1 MSEPSPKY
9 RSRQLARDI
18 NESLGKLPPQALDVE
33 ESVLGAMLHEK
44 RAFDTAIELLK
55 PNHFY
60 TDSHKEI
67 FSALFNLWIQG
78 LPINSRQVV
87 KQLRD
92 AGRLEVVGGASYIA
106 ELIAKS
112 SSSAT
117 IESDAHILIE
127 YSLKRELI
135 QIASKIHHDAY
146 EDVTDV
152 FELIDDLQSH
162 LTSLPISSKS
172 NSLEQYIKTHSFHA
186 DNPPQE
192 EDTLLYL
199 QDIPIGS
206 RENIITI
213 TGKSKSRKTIA
224 ASALAS
230 SFFTS
235 TAFLGFS
242 ADLPE
247 DATIVHIDTEQ
258 GYKHYYHSV
267 KRIFDQASTTP
278 QERFVSVHTRDATIQ
293 QRIEL
298 ITHLCEMHTPSVII
312 VDGVT
317 DLVYDIN
324 SQEESTKIGELFL
337 KLSSQYKCLI
347 VAVIHTTKT
356 TGYMTGAI
364 GTILEKKSETV
375 IKVELDENDKMTSHI
390 SCQFSR
396 NKPFQSFSITADE
409 NNNYSVIDESKIS
422 EPGKVNLNEY
432 PLPLLFN
439 FASHIIGPL
448 GSCTDKAFKSRLS
461 ASSKEVL
468 KNSISLKYTSQ
479 VIDFLKSKMILAQNP
494 DGMFIPGPYKVPDTT
509 NQTSLLTND
518 DDQPF

>member
-1 MSEPSPKY
+1 MPNQKPPY
-9 RSRQLARDI
+9 RSSPIRLATQYKDLS
-18 NESLGKLPPQALDVE
+18 ESLNKLPPQALDVE

-44 RAFDTAIELLK
+44 RAFDTAIELLR

-60 TDSHKEI
+60 TDVHKEI
-67 FSALFNLWIQG
+67 YSALFNCWIQG
-78 LPINSRQVV
+78 LPVNSRQIV

-92 AGRLEVVGGASYIA
+92 AGKLEVVGGASYIA

-117 IESDAHILIE
+117 IESDARILIE

-152 FELIDDLQSH
+152 FELIDGIQSS
-162 LTSLPISSKS
+162 LTSLPITSKS
-172 NSLEQYIKTHSFHA
+172 NSLQQYIKTHSFRA
-186 DNPPQE
+186 DKSPQE

-224 ASALAS
+224 ASALAT
-230 SFFTS
+230 SFFTEN
-235 TAFLGFS
+235 AFLGFS
-242 ADLPE
+242 TDMPE

-267 KRIFDQASTTP
+267 KRIFDQANTQH
-278 QERFVSVHTRDATIQ
+278 QERFISVHTRDATIP

-298 ITHLCEMHTPSVII
+298 LTHLCEAHNPSVII

-337 KLSSQYKCLI
+337 KLSSQHKCLI

-375 IKVELDENDKMTSHI
+375 IKVELDEEDKMTSHI

-396 NKPFQSFSITADE
+396 NKPFQSFSITADAD
-409 NNNYSVIDESKIS
+409 NNYSIMDEANIKES
-422 EPGKVNLNEY
+422 GKVN
-432 PLPLLFN
+432 
-439 FASHIIGPL
+439 
-448 GSCTDKAFKSRLS
+448 
-461 ASSKEVL
+461 
-468 KNSISLKYTSQ
+468 
-479 VIDFLKSKMILAQNP
+479 
-494 DGMFIPGPYKVPDTT
+494 
-509 NQTSLLTND
+509 
-518 DDQPF
+518 